1 MIAVADKSAIHTQ
14 SIQKLFRFLLLV
26 FNINAL
32 IFWELLFCL
41 WEGGVALRYSRISVK
56 ADEEIFK
63 VEFSSAVKKIT
74 TAAISRKIATK

>member
-1 MIAVADKSAIHTQ
+1 MAAADVLS
-14 SIQKLFRFLLLV
+14 SIFSRYRNFFRFLLLI
-26 FNINAL
+26 FNKHAL

-63 VEFSSAVKKIT
+63 VEFGSAVKKIT